1 MKKIP
6 FFSLLTVAI
15 VFFAL
20 VLSCT
25 KTREDIS
32 LPSTNKADN
41 SYRTATPV
49 DSINYDSTGS
59 FVYNHIK
66 KHLLYYDPYDLM
78 PKEGR
83 EELKHKVDSVQSAPG
98 KEEGFHW
105 DEASKRNIISKLTGS
120 ILKDI
125 EKELKK
131 NITDGYDREQTIKW
145 FDSKIV
151 SVKTNNGLKL
161 KDKHIAVRHLTMLKY
176 TLKAAYESLT
186 ISDKSGRTNSTNACT
201 VPLLNCIVTNAS
213 TYAAIGAVFGTDAGA
228 VVGVFIGSLLSIS
241 TCTCGSSCTFPA
253 AVSTPDVCYDPYNGI
268 KFKVSGYGTNALGF
282 RIELYK
288 SDNLITAN
296 QIAFKQVSSGD
307 EVTFSNSDLVGNDLV
322 YVSVYTN
329 CGGQWLNQPK
339 VVAIRISQLGWPDFT
354 IAGPANPYITSYVS
368 YNMVGRNLSDV
379 SWSLYTRNQASGTIN
394 SSYLHN
400 TTTWIQWN
408 QYPGW
413 VVVAG
418 EAHTSCG
425 ACYRQMDVY
434 THN

>member
-6 FFSLLTVAI
+6 FFSLLTAAI

-49 DSINYDSTGS
+49 DSVNYDSTGS

-83 EELKHKVDSVQSAPG
+83 EELRHKVDSVQSVPG

-151 SVKTNNGLKL
+151 SVKR
-161 KDKHIAVRHLTMLKY
+161 I
-176 TLKAAYESLT
+176 
-186 ISDKSGRTNSTNACT
+186 
-201 VPLLNCIVTNAS
+201 
-213 TYAAIGAVFGTDAGA
+213 TD
-228 VVGVFIGSLLSIS
+228 
-241 TCTCGSSCTFPA
+241 
-253 AVSTPDVCYDPYNGI
+253 
-268 KFKVSGYGTNALGF
+268 
-282 RIELYK
+282 
-288 SDNLITAN
+288 
-296 QIAFKQVSSGD
+296 
-307 EVTFSNSDLVGNDLV
+307 
-322 YVSVYTN
+322 
-329 CGGQWLNQPK
+329 
-339 VVAIRISQLGWPDFT
+339 
-354 IAGPANPYITSYVS
+354 
-368 YNMVGRNLSDV
+368 
-379 SWSLYTRNQASGTIN
+379 
-394 SSYLHN
+394 
-400 TTTWIQWN
+400 
-408 QYPGW
+408 
-413 VVVAG
+413 
-418 EAHTSCG
+418 
-425 ACYRQMDVY
+425 
-434 THN
+434 